1 MCLSLNMSMS
11 PMSPEQIK
19 FFAKKGKTMYP
30 DSDELVNKLK
40 RIHEEG
46 ICHLLLPLLTLP
58 ENDEPF
64 KKPRFVDSPTS
75 PQYELTSQSEEEE
88 EKINTFDNVFFVS
101 QDPPFDINSAKDAFL
116 LDPSNKKC
124 ELHVTIFAKRD
135 SQRNIFARH
144 IRAYNYGIALNKHS
158 APYGELGVLNNQS
171 FTIEKKIY
179 NTQSDLAFVIVKE
192 VSSPYR
198 EFMLEPAFFNGWLDA
213 NYVV

>member
-1 MCLSLNMSMS
+1 MSMS
-11 PMSPEQIK
+11 PTSPEQIK

-40 RIHEEG
+40 RIHGEG
-46 ICHLLLPLLTLP
+46 ICHLLLPLLTLS
-58 ENDEPF
+58 ENDESV
-64 KKPRFVDSPTS
+64 KKSRFTDSPQYEPTS
-75 PQYELTSQSEEEE
+75 PQYEFTSQSEE

-101 QDPPFDINSAKDAFL
+101 QDPPFDINSVKDAFL
-116 LDPSNKKC
+116 LDPNNKKC
-124 ELHVTIFAKRD
+124 EPHVAIFAKRD
-135 SQRNIFARH
+135 AQRNIFARH
-144 IRAYNYGIALNKHS
+144 IRAYNYGVALKKHS

-198 EFMLEPAFFNGWLDA
+198 EFMIEPAFFNGWLNADH
-213 NYVV
+213 VV

>member
-1 MCLSLNMSMS
+1 MSMS

-46 ICHLLLPLLTLP
+46 ICYILLLPLVTLP
-58 ENDEPF
+58 ENDESF
-64 KKPRFVDSPTS
+64 KKPRFVDSPTYNPYS
-75 PQYELTSQSEEEE
+75 PQYELTSQSEK

-101 QDPPFDINSAKDAFL
+101 QGPPFDINSAKDAFL

-124 ELHVTIFAKRD
+124 EPHVAIFAKRD
-135 SQRNIFARH
+135 AQRNIFARH
-144 IRAYNYGIALNKHS
+144 IRAYNYGVALNKHS
-158 APYGELGVLNNQS
+158 APYGELGVLSNQS

-198 EFMLEPAFFNGWLDA
+198 EFMLEPAFFNAD
-213 NYVV
+213 YVV